1 MGSSR
6 PGVLVFG
13 SINMD
18 HLVRV
23 RTLPAPGETV
33 LSRGYQSTP
42 GGKGRNQAVAVA
54 SVGGTVS
61 IAGAVGDDPA
71 GELLLADLDRSG
83 VERSMVQIVADSPS
97 GLALITVDAGGEN
110 TIVVHPGANS
120 RANPVRREAVDPA
133 VYRVMLCS
141 LEVPLPSVKATL
153 DVGRALGLITVVN
166 AAPVDAA
173 ADETLEAV
181 LLGADVVIVNR
192 SEAVALAQRLPQG
205 SAEQDRAQQGRAEQD
220 RVGRP
225 GPAEGPEI
233 PAERVAEAV
242 AFWLRG
248 EDRKS
253 ARLPTLIMTL
263 GGEGAA
269 YVDAGGAHHVPAYQ
283 VKVAS
288 AVGAGD
294 AFAGVLC
301 HALACGRRIDE
312 SVELASAAAAAHVS
326 GGLSSTSL
334 AEIIRRPVA

>member
-1 MGSSR
+1 M
-6 PGVLVFG
+6 FG

-33 LSRGYQSTP
+33 LSRGYKSIP

-71 GELLLADLDRSG
+71 GEVLLADLDRSG
-83 VERSMVQIVADSPS
+83 VERSMVQIVAGSSS
-97 GLALITVDAGGEN
+97 GLALITVDARGEN

-153 DVGRALGLITVVN
+153 DLGRALGLITVVN

-173 ADETLEAV
+173 ADDTLEAV

-192 SEAVALAQRLPQG
+192 SEAVALAQRLPQRGAQQG
-205 SAEQDRAQQGRAEQD
+205 SAEQNWS
-220 RVGRP
+220 GRP
-225 GPAEGPEI
+225 DTAEEHEI
-233 PAERVAEAV
+233 PAERLAEAV
-242 AFWLRG
+242 ASWLRG
-248 EDRKS
+248 EGRKP

-263 GGEGAA
+263 GGEGAV
-269 YVDAGGAHHVPAYQ
+269 YVDAGGAHHVPAYR

-294 AFAGVLC
+294 AFAGVLS

-312 SVELASAAAAAHVS
+312 SAELASAAAAAHVS

>member
-1 MGSSR
+1 MGSSQ

-33 LSRGYQSTP
+33 LSQGYKSAP

-71 GELLLADLDRSG
+71 GGLLLADLDRSG
-83 VERSMVQIVADSPS
+83 VERSMVQIVAGSSS

-153 DVGRALGLITVVN
+153 DLGRALGLITVVN

-192 SEAVALAQRLPQG
+192 SEAVALAQRLPQRGARQG
-205 SAEQDRAQQGRAEQD
+205 SAEQNWSGWPDT
-220 RVGRP
+220 
-225 GPAEGPEI
+225 AEGHEI
-233 PAERVAEAV
+233 PDERLAETVAS
-242 AFWLRG
+242 WLRG
-248 EDRKS
+248 ADSKS

-263 GGEGAA
+263 GGEGAV

-283 VKVAS
+283 VKVTS

-312 SVELASAAAAAHVS
+312 SAELASAAAAAHVS

-334 AEIIRRPVA
+334 AEMVRRPVA